1 MPWYA
6 HERQRAVPFRKP
18 TKRRSWL
25 SAGLMAALVAAVG
38 IAVAIVVFG

>member
-25 SAGLMAALVAAVG
+25 STGLMAALVAGLG
-38 IAVAIVVFG
+38 IGVAIVVFG